1 MEKQFPGGKRLR
13 LVVGDITRISV
24 DAMVNAA
31 NSHLA
36 GGGGV
41 DGAIHH
47 AGGPSLM
54 RELDQIRARTGGC
67 PTGSAVATT
76 AGNLPAR
83 FVFHAVGPVYGGGRH
98 NEAELLASCHRT
110 CLAMAEERDLRVV
123 SFPAIST
130 GTYGYPVE
138 EAAPIALAAARAHL
152 EREDARVQEVI
163 FVLYDRATYD
173 AFARA
178 MEAWSEPRP

>member
-1 MEKQFPGGKRLR
+1 
-13 LVVGDITRISV
+13 
-24 DAMVNAA
+24 
-31 NSHLA
+31 
-36 GGGGV
+36 
-41 DGAIHH
+41 
-47 AGGPSLM
+47 M
-54 RELDQIRARTGGC
+54 RELDRIRAQTGGC

-98 NEAELLASCHRT
+98 SEAELLASCHRT
-110 CLAMAEERDLRVV
+110 CLEMAEERDLGVV

-152 EREDARVQEVI
+152 EREASRVQEVI

-178 MEAWSEPRP
+178 LGASFEPRP